1 MAYVPLASASFSA
14 DGTLASKDR
23 AYYLKSTD
31 IPIDGSGNV
40 TFAAN
45 VTVNGILDV
54 SGNTTIGGGLIV
66 TDSIQTSQSL
76 LVAGN
81 ISTPGGNITTETGY
95 INQGDVAIGTTFIDV
110 DGLGNPNIQ
119 IDAMEGG
126 DGQAYFDLI
135 TQKLTTSTNLHRVRS
150 IVGNTGAYTVF
161 HETGAPGPLTT
172 LQNMNWSADGTVM
185 QFAHGGTPAL
195 DLIKPAVGPSFAAV
209 PGLVSV
215 YGQNTNIAVNA
226 TTTIFT
232 LSASQFGSF
241 AAQVPITLNFF
252 PGDLTTAYAVTY
264 ILNVGKLA
272 GNLGFYVENQAIAD
286 AALPAGWTLSASG
299 SGTPTITI
307 SVTTD
312 PTPLGTGNQFCNF
325 TATFIGAG
333 TI

>member
-1 MAYVPLASASFSA
+1 MSGYVPNATASFA
-14 DGTLASKDR
+14 RDTTYASSTVPYFIPTEVLPFDVSQNATFPASVTVGKD
-23 AYYLKSTD
+23 LTVDES
-31 IPIDGSGNV
+31 
-40 TFAAN
+40 AN
-45 VTVNGILDV
+45 VGID
-54 SGNTTIGGGLIV
+54 
-66 TDSIQTSQSL
+66 
-76 LVAGN
+76 LVVGGN
-81 ISTPGGNITTETGY
+81 ISAGGNIETVTGY
-95 INQGDVAIGTTFIDV
+95 INQGDVTEGTNYINV

-119 IDAMEGG
+119 IDAKEGG

-161 HETGAPGPLTT
+161 HQTGAPGPLTI
-172 LQNMNWSADGTVM
+172 LQNMNWSADGTEM
-185 QFAHGGTPAL
+185 QFAFGGTPAL
-195 DLIKPAVGPSFAAV
+195 TMAKPAVGPSFAAV

-241 AAQVPITLNFF
+241 AAQVPVTLNFF
-252 PGDLTTAYAVTY
+252 PGDLATAYAVTY

-312 PTPLGTGNQFCNF
+312 PTPLGAGGQFCNY

-333 TI
+333 EV